1 MKRNIISRI
10 AVLFLALCLIGTAL
24 APAMTV
30 NAATYESGYASK
42 QEAIEAGAALNLE
55 IAQEGMVLLK
65 NENNALPLAGTNVT
79 VLGYASV
86 APAGGGSS
94 GGDTS
99 GGIVKLQADIYSSL
113 ADAGITVNPTVKASY
128 DAWLANEE
136 VSSDAMIAA
145 ADLADEQAKWADSL
159 TAYGDAAI
167 IVLNNG
173 SGVVSSMTGSAIV
186 SLDYDAEQ
194 YALVDYAAEHFETVI
209 VLINSS
215 RPREIQPLKENEKV
229 DAILCIG
236 EPGDNGF
243 IALGQILTGEV
254 NPSGRTT
261 DTWAVDFEKD
271 PSYANFNKTGDPN
284 TGYGRYTVNG
294 ELTNTYYVQY
304 EEGIYVGYRY
314 YETRGYEDGE
324 DWYND
329 NVVYT
334 FGYGL
339 SYTTF
344 EWEVTPVTSSGT
356 ITAADTLT
364 FEVKVTNT
372 GDVAGK
378 DVVQLYY
385 TAPYGDATTNPT
397 KIEKAHVVLG
407 DFAKTKLLNPGESE
421 TVTLTIDVKDMAS
434 YDYVADKTYVLDD
447 GVYNIKISRNA
458 HDVVDSVDYTVAAKE
473 LINTSVTGYTVTNQF
488 DDVTAGYLAVTD
500 SRLSRADF
508 AGTMPTAAP
517 ETIELTA
524 EEHAAWTW
532 TYGDEETDPWYV
544 PEDQM
549 PTQADAAT
557 RPAEAAV
564 KLADLVGKDYDD
576 PLWETLIDQ
585 LTIEE
590 MASLINN
597 GGFHSVNIDY
607 IGKPYS
613 HDTDGPKGWTG
624 TGTDAA
630 NAFNQF
636 AAEPVIAS
644 TFNKDLLYRMG
655 VMIGEQGLWGNS
667 TQESGMAYSYT
678 GWYAPGMN
686 IHRSPFDSRYTEYYS
701 EDPVLTGTM
710 AAQVSLGAKSMG
722 CYVSMKH
729 FAFHNDGGGVGIS
742 FTEAGF
748 SIGGYRGGADPSSA
762 MSTWLDEQAAREIYL
777 KGYQICV
784 EDGQASYAM
793 ASFNRLGV
801 DWIGGSY
808 ALMTEV
814 LRNEWGFKGA
824 VVTDI
829 IIYGFLPAD
838 QMIRAG
844 VDYLLSTGSTMGAV
858 GTSQGFTEYDATQVT
873 AMRNA
878 TKHILYMV
886 ANSNAMQIPKG
897 AKVVYTM
904 PTVTNA
910 EGDVEEIVIPA
921 ADQNKAYETPVLTT
935 ATLNTYGAYSELTYS
950 VTGLP
955 AGLELDA
962 EGKISGTPT
971 EAGTFE
977 VTVTAQAEGYE
988 SAAVVY
994 TIEVN
999 ADPDATKPTEPKPT
1013 EPKPT
1018 EPAPAEPTEPT
1029 GDPLMPMYIVLVC
1042 AVVAIVAIFVVPG
1055 KKKD

>member
-1 MKRNIISRI
+1 MKSNILSRVAVI
-10 AVLFLALCLIGTAL
+10 ALALCLILTGF
-24 APAMTV
+24 APALTAE
-30 NAATYESGYASK
+30 AATYESGYSSK
-42 QEAIEAGAALNLE
+42 QEAKEAGALLNLE

-86 APAGGGSS
+86 APAGGSAA

-99 GGIVKLQADIYSSL
+99 GGLVHLKADIYGSL

-128 DAWLANEE
+128 DAWLADEAIA
-136 VSSDAMIAA
+136 SDAAIAA
-145 ADLADEQAKWADSL
+145 ANLADEQAKWADSL

-167 IVLNNG
+167 IVLHQG
-173 SGVVSSMTGSAIV
+173 SGVATSMTGEVATSMA
-186 SLDYDAEQ
+186 YDAEQ
-194 YALVDYAAEHFETVI
+194 YALVDYAAEHFETVV

-215 RPREIQPLKENEKV
+215 RPREIQALKNNDKV
-229 DAILCIG
+229 DAILQIG

-243 IALGQILTGEV
+243 IAVGEILTGKV
-254 NPSGRTT
+254 NPSGRTS
-261 DTWAVDFEKD
+261 DTWAVDFTKD
-271 PSYANFNKTGDPN
+271 PAYANFNKTGDAIN
-284 TGYGRYTVNG
+284 GYGRYTVNG

-344 EWEVTPVTSSGT
+344 DWDVKPVTPAGS

-364 FEVKVTNT
+364 FEVTVTNT
-372 GDVAGK
+372 GAVAGK
-378 DVVQLYY
+378 DVVELYY

-421 TVTLTIDVKDMAS
+421 TLTLTIDVKDMAS
-434 YDYVADKTYVLDD
+434 YDYVTDRTYVLDD
-447 GVYNIKISRNA
+447 GVYSVKIAKNA
-458 HDVVDSVDYTVAAKE
+458 HDVVEAIDYTVAAKE
-473 LINTSVTGYTVTNQF
+473 LVNTSVTGFAITNQF
-488 DDVTAGYLAVTD
+488 DDVTEGYLAVTD

-517 ETIELTA
+517 ETIELTP
-524 EEHAAWTW
+524 EEYAAWT
-532 TYGDEETDPWYV
+532 YVVSDDESDPWYAS
-544 PEDQM
+544 EM

-557 RPAEAAV
+557 RPAEAAI

-576 PLWETLIDQ
+576 PMWDQLIDQ

-590 MASLINN
+590 MADLINN
-597 GGFHSVNIDY
+597 GGFHSINIDY

-624 TGTDAA
+624 TGTDAE
-630 NAFNQF
+630 NSFNQF

-667 TQESGMAYSYT
+667 TQASGMTYSYT

-686 IHRSPFDSRYTEYYS
+686 IHRSVFDSRYTEYYS
-701 EDPVLTGTM
+701 EDPVLTGIL
-710 AAQVSLGAKSMG
+710 AANVSLGAKSMG

-729 FAFHNDGGGVGIS
+729 FAFHNDGGGVGFGAAGIS
-742 FTEAGF
+742 
-748 SIGGYRGGADPSSA
+748 GYRGAMDGTATSG
-762 MSTWLDEQAAREIYL
+762 MSTWVDEQTAREIYL
-777 KGYQICV
+777 KGYQIAV

-793 ASFNRLGV
+793 ASFNRLGK
-801 DWIGGSY
+801 DWIGGNY
-808 ALMTEV
+808 GLFTNI
-814 LRNEWGFKGA
+814 LRNEWGFEGA

-829 IIYGFLPAD
+829 VIYHFLFAD

-844 VDYLLSTGSTMGAV
+844 VDYLLSASMGIGNV
-858 GTSQGFTEYDATQVT
+858 GTSQGFEGYTATQVA

-904 PTVTNA
+904 PTTTNA
-910 EGDVEEIVIPA
+910 EGDVEPIVIPTG
-921 ADQNKAYETPVLTT
+921 DQNKAYETPVLTT

-950 VTGLP
+950 VAGLP
-955 AGLELDA
+955 AGLTLDA
-962 EGKISGTPT
+962 NGKISGTPT
-971 EAGTFE
+971 EAGTFK
-977 VTVTAQAEGYE
+977 VTVTAEAEGYE
-988 SAAVVY
+988 PASVVY
-994 TIEVN
+994 TIEIK
-999 ADPDATKPTEPKPT
+999 ADPTPKPT
-1013 EPKPT
+1013 EPTPT
-1018 EPAPAEPTEPT
+1018 QPQPTEPT
-1029 GDPLMPMYIVLVC
+1029 APTQPEPAGDALMPMYITLVC
-1042 AVVAIVAIFVVPG
+1042 GAIAIVAILFVG
-1055 KKKD
+1055 KKKK

>member
-1 MKRNIISRI
+1 MKKTILSRI
-10 AVLFLALCLIGTAL
+10 LVIALAVCLIGTLA
-24 APAMTV
+24 APAM
-30 NAATYESGYASK
+30 AAEAPTYVSGYSSK
-42 QEAIEAGAALNLE
+42 QEAKEAGAALNLE
-55 IAQEGMVLLK
+55 IAEEGMILLK

-79 VLGYASV
+79 VLGYSAI
-86 APAGGGSS
+86 APAGGGST

-99 GGIVKLQADIYSSL
+99 AGIVKLQADIYSSL

-128 DAWLANEE
+128 DAWLANAEIG
-136 VSSDAMIAA
+136 SDAAIAA
-145 ADLADEQAKWADSL
+145 ADLAAEQVKWADSL
-159 TAYGDAAI
+159 TTYGDAAI
-167 IVLNNG
+167 IVLNAG
-173 SGVVSSMTGSAIV
+173 SGVFSSLTGMAVTDLS
-186 SLDYDAEQ
+186 YDPEQ
-194 YALVDYAAEHFETVI
+194 FALVDYAAEHFETVI
-209 VLINSS
+209 VLINASA
-215 RPREIQPLKENEKV
+215 PREIMELKNNDKV
-229 DAILCIG
+229 DAIMCIG

-243 IALGQILTGEV
+243 IALGEILTGKV

-261 DTWAVDFEKD
+261 DTWAADYTKD
-271 PSYANFNKTGDPN
+271 PAYANFNKTGDAI
-284 TGYGRYTVNG
+284 TGYGRYTVDG
-294 ELTNTYYVQY
+294 ELTTTYYVQY

-324 DWYND
+324 DWYNE
-329 NVVYT
+329 NVAYT

-344 EWEVTPVTSSGT
+344 DWEVTPVTPSGN
-356 ITAADTLT
+356 ITSADTLT
-364 FEVKVTNT
+364 FNVKVTNT

-397 KIEKAHVVLG
+397 KIEKSHVVLG
-407 DFAKTKLLNPGESE
+407 DFAKTKLLAPGESE
-421 TVTLTIDVKDMAS
+421 TLTLTIDVKDMAS
-434 YDYVADKTYVLDD
+434 YDYVTDKTYVLDD
-447 GVYNIKISRNA
+447 GTYTIKISKNA
-458 HDVVDSVDYTVAAKE
+458 HDVVDSVDYTVAAKA
-473 LINTSVTGYTVTNQF
+473 LVNTSVTGYAVTNQF
-488 DDVTAGYLAVTD
+488 DDVTAGYLAITD

-524 EEHAAWTW
+524 EEHAAWSY
-532 TYGDEETDPWYV
+532 TYGDEETDPWYTA
-544 PEDQM
+544 EM

-576 PLWETLIDQ
+576 PMWETLIDQ
-585 LTIEE
+585 LTVEE
-590 MASLINN
+590 MAALINN
-597 GGFHSVNIDY
+597 GGFHSINLDY
-607 IGKPYS
+607 IGAPYA
-613 HDTDGPKGWTG
+613 HNTDGPKGWTG
-624 TGTDAA
+624 SGTDA
-630 NAFNQF
+630 NDAFNKF
-636 AAEPVIAS
+636 AAEPVIAA

-667 TQESGMAYSYT
+667 TQESGIAYTYT

-686 IHRSPFDSRYTEYYS
+686 IHRIPFDSRYTEYYS
-701 EDPVLTGTM
+701 EDPFLTGTM
-710 AAQVSLGAKSMG
+710 AAQVSLGAKSKG

-729 FAFHNDGGGVGIS
+729 FAFHNDGGGCGIT
-742 FTEAGF
+742 FTEDG
-748 SIGGYRGGADPSSA
+748 SMSVIGYRSGAEASSG
-762 MSTWLDEQAAREIYL
+762 MSTWVDEQTSREIYL
-777 KGYQICV
+777 KGYQIAV

-829 IIYGFLPAD
+829 ILYGNLFAD

-844 VDYLLSTGSTMGAV
+844 VDYLLASGSGQGNI
-858 GTSQGFTEYDATQVT
+858 GTSVGFTDYDATQVQ

-886 ANSNAMQIPKG
+886 AQSNAMQIPMG

-904 PTVTNA
+904 PTTTNA
-910 EGDVEEIVIPA
+910 EGDVEAIVIPA

-935 ATLNTYGAYSELTYS
+935 ATLNTYGAYSELTYEVS
-950 VTGLP
+950 GLP
-955 AGLELDA
+955 AGLTLDA
-962 EGKISGTPT
+962 SGKISGTPT
-971 EAGTFE
+971 AAGTFE
-977 VTVTAQAEGYE
+977 VTVTASAEGYE
-988 SAAVVY
+988 SASVVY
-994 TIEVN
+994 SIVVN
-999 ADPDATKPTEPKPT
+999 AAPAEPKPT
-1013 EPKPT
+1013 QPAPTQPAPT
-1018 EPAPAEPTEPT
+1018 EPALADPAPA
-1029 GDPLMPMYIVLVC
+1029 GDALMPMYIVIACTLAAC
-1042 AVVAIVAIFVVPG
+1042 IAIFVVPG